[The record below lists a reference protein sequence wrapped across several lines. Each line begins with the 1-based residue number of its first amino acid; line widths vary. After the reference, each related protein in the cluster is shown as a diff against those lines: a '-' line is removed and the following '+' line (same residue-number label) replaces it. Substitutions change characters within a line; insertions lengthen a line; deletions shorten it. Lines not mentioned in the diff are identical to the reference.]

1 MEKIMH
7 TIVKS
12 ATKSLTIGH
21 DQPFCI
27 IGERINPTGRKKFQ
41 EQLRAGDLS
50 AIKKDVADQVA
61 GGCDMLDVN
70 MGVPLTDE
78 PVLLANAIKLIQTL
92 TDLPICIDSSIIEAL
107 QSGLEAYE
115 GKALV
120 NSVTGED
127 ERMEIVLPL
136 IKRHGAAII
145 ALPNDETG
153 IPATVDER
161 LIITE
166 KIMRTVEKHGI
177 SLDDLVIDPL
187 AMTVGADPEAVKITL
202 ETIYQIR
209 QRWGLNMTLGAS
221 NISFG
226 LPNRHALNAAFLPA
240 AMSAGLTSAVMD
252 GRTAQIVDAVRA
264 ADLLLGL
271 DPWGGN
277 WISRFRAVQAAQALA
292 AAEAQ
297 HQ

>member
-1 MEKIMH
+1 MH
-7 TIVKS
+7 TILTSPGKTV
-12 ATKSLTIGH
+12 TIGH

-50 AIKKDVADQVA
+50 QIAIDVEAQTLGGADV
-61 GGCDMLDVN
+61 LDVN

-78 PVLLANAIKLIQTL
+78 PALLASAITMIQKMS
-92 TDLPICIDSSIIEAL
+92 DLPICIDSSVIEAL
-107 QSGLEAYE
+107 QAGLEAYQ

-127 ERMEIVLPL
+127 DRMELVLPL

-153 IPATVDER
+153 IPATAAER
-161 LIITE
+161 MVITE
-166 KIMRTVEKHGI
+166 KIVRTVEKYGI
-177 SLDDLVIDPL
+177 PLEDLVIDPL

-202 ETIYQIR
+202 ETIYLIR
-209 QRWGLNMTLGAS
+209 EKWGLNMTLGAS
-221 NISFG
+221 NVSFG
-226 LPNRHALNAAFLPA
+226 LPYRHAVNAAFLPA
-240 AMSAGLTSAVMD
+240 AMSHGLTSAVMD
-252 GRTAQIVDAVRA
+252 ARTPMIVEAVRA

-277 WISRFRAVQAAQALA
+277 WITRFRKLEAAKA
-292 AAEAQ
+292 AANTEG
-297 HQ
+297 

>member
-1 MEKIMH
+1 M
-7 TIVKS
+7 
-12 ATKSLTIGH
+12 GH

-50 AIKKDVADQVA
+50 QIAVDVEAQVLGGADV
-61 GGCDMLDVN
+61 LDVN

-78 PVLLANAIKLIQTL
+78 PALLASAITMIQSM

-107 QSGLEAYE
+107 QAGLEAYQ

-127 ERMEIVLPL
+127 DRMDLVLPL

-153 IPATVDER
+153 IPATAAER
-161 LIITE
+161 MVITE
-166 KIMRTVEKHGI
+166 KIVRTVEKYGI
-177 SLDDLVIDPL
+177 PLEDLVIDPL

-202 ETIYQIR
+202 ETIYLIR
-209 QRWGLNMTLGAS
+209 EKWGLNMTLGAS
-221 NISFG
+221 NVSFG
-226 LPNRHALNAAFLPA
+226 LPYRHAVNAAFLPA
-240 AMSAGLTSAVMD
+240 AMSHGLTSAVMD
-252 GRTAQIVDAVRA
+252 ARTPMIVEAARA

-277 WISRFRAVQAAQALA
+277 WITRFRKLEAAKA
-292 AAEAQ
+292 AANTEG
-297 HQ
+297 

>member
-1 MEKIMH
+1 MH
-7 TIVKS
+7 TVLS
-12 ATKSLTIGH
+12 SPGQTVTIGH

-41 EQLRAGDLS
+41 LQLRAGDLS
-50 AIKKDVADQVA
+50 AIEKDVADQIA
-61 GGCDMLDVN
+61 GGANVLDVN

-78 PVLLANAIKLIQTL
+78 PALLSSAITLIQSI
-92 TDLPICIDSSIIEAL
+92 TDMPICIDSSIIEAL
-107 QSGLEAYE
+107 QAGLETYQ

-127 ERMEIVLPL
+127 ERMDLVLPL

-153 IPATVDER
+153 IPATAAER
-161 LIITE
+161 MVITE
-166 KIMRTVEKHGI
+166 KIVRAVEKHGI
-177 SLDDLVIDPL
+177 PLEDLVIDPL

-202 ETIYQIR
+202 ETIYLIR
-209 QRWGLNMTLGAS
+209 EKWGLNMTLGAS

-226 LPNRHALNAAFLPA
+226 LPYRHALNAAFLPA
-240 AMSAGLTSAVMD
+240 AMSHGLTSAVMD
-252 GRTAQIVDAVRA
+252 SRTPLIVESVRA

-277 WISRFRAVQAAQALA
+277 WITRFRAMEAAKA
-292 AAEAQ
+292 AGEGA
-297 HQ
+297 